1 MLIWII
7 EDEESDRKRFKEI
20 LSEEFPDDQIKTF
33 DSAFA
38 TFQSTG
44 SPDIIIVDV
53 AGASGTLGIGCSW
66 AGMTSPIKTIVEKHP
81 SANYGFF
88 SAVDSYAKDIV
99 EDFKENIPEMVAEYI
114 DSWDYDNFIKFVKKW
129 R

>member
-1 MLIWII
+1 MLIWFI
-7 EDEESDRKRFKEI
+7 EDEEQDRNRFKKI
-20 LSEEFPDDQIKTF
+20 LTEEFPDDQIKMF

-44 SPDIIIVDV
+44 SPDIIIIDV

-66 AGMTSPIKTIVEKHP
+66 AGITSPIKSIVEKHP

-88 SAVDSYAKDIV
+88 SAIDIYAKDIV
-99 EDFKENIPEMVAEYI
+99 EDFKEDIPEMVAEFI
-114 DSWDYDNFIKFVKKW
+114 DSWEIDNFVNFIKKW
-129 R
+129 K